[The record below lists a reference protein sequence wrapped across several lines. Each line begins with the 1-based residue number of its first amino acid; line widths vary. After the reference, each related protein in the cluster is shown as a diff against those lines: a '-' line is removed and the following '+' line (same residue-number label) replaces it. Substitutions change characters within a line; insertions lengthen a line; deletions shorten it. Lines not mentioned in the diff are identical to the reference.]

1 MSPIAWGSKGRILKW
16 CPKVKKQYLWQGIR
30 LETSTFAPL
39 LCLLDIWLVERWRG
53 HGSIEQVR
61 FSSPPHPSF
70 ETNEILESPEQRQQH
85 KITSV
90 EDPRGE
96 LTAQLEELLNTLSN
110 KFAGVSSEIFAK
122 MDEMSRRLDNI
133 EAQLSTQPQDNQG
146 GSK

>member
-1 MSPIAWGSKGRILKW
+1 MSSNEDNNQAK
-16 CPKVKKQYLWQGIR
+16 
-30 LETSTFAPL
+30 
-39 LCLLDIWLVERWRG
+39 
-53 HGSIEQVR
+53 
-61 FSSPPHPSF
+61 SS
-70 ETNEILESPEQRQQH
+70 
-85 KITSV
+85 TSV

-146 GSK
+146 SSK